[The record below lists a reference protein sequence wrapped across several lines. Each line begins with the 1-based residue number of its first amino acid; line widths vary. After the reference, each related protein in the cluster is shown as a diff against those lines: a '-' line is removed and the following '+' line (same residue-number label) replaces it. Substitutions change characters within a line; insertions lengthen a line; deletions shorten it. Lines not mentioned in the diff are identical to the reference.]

1 MVYQFGY
8 MGSSITCLTQ
18 SPVIDVVA
26 VGLLDGTVV
35 IFNIKADE
43 KIDSVRQDDR
53 VTAITFRTG
62 TRRIQKW
69 KEVIC
74 FINAL

>member
-1 MVYQFGY
+1 
-8 MGSSITCLTQ
+8 
-18 SPVIDVVA
+18 
-26 VGLLDGTVV
+26 
-35 IFNIKADE
+35 
-43 KIDSVRQDDR
+43 VRQDDR